1 MGEARG
7 SHAAVLLPDG
17 KVLVAGG
24 FRDEVPFMGDCRGLR
39 SGQWGWTSTGRMAT
53 GRQAPTATALFNGR
67 VLVAGEY
74 ADAAERG
81 AELYDPASGTWTP
94 TASSALPHR
103 ACPAVLL
110 PDGRVLIAGGS
121 DRNAGISAELYDPG
135 TQ

>member
-1 MGEARG
+1 VGLDLDRKDG
-7 SHAAVLLPDG
+7 HRSTGPDG
-17 KVLVAGG
+17 DGAV
-24 FRDEVPFMGDCRGLR
+24 
-39 SGQWGWTSTGRMAT
+39 Q
-53 GRQAPTATALFNGR
+53 GR
-67 VLVAGEY
+67 VLVAGGY
-74 ADAAERG
+74 ADATERG

-135 TQ
+135 TP